1 MLFSEEIDT
10 FLAVVQ
16 AGSLLQAAEIVCT
29 TQSTVSYRIKA
40 LEQRLGHALLLRSR
54 GSRGI
59 SLTPQGERFLDI
71 AQRWRMLE
79 IEAEQLKVTND
90 RYLAIGAVDV
100 LAIYVLTPFL
110 AKLANEQPPI
120 RLHVETGLYWQLTN
134 RVASGHLSVAFT
146 VSAPEHADLVSVS
159 LSSSRMV
166 IARSSMSEVT
176 ETREIEL
183 ESLELNREIYVPW
196 SAEFDVWRAKR
207 GLGRQVS
214 SVEKSHLLAPLLQ
227 RPRAWAVIPAFMARR
242 IREET
247 GCMICEIKN
256 GPPPLTIFKTEKK
269 NTADLRGANS
279 STIVHALQALRPE
292 LNDID

>member
-1 MLFSEEIDT
+1 MLFSDEIDT

-59 SLTPQGERFLDI
+59 SLTSQGERFLDI

-79 IEAEQLKVTND
+79 LEAEQIKVTND
-90 RYLAIGAVDV
+90 RYLAIGTVDV
-100 LAIYVLTPFL
+100 LAIYVLSPFL
-110 AKLANEQPPI
+110 ARLANDEPAI

-134 RVASGHLSVAFT
+134 RVASGHLSAAFT
-146 VSAPEHADLVSVS
+146 VSAPEHADLVSVA

-166 IARSSMSEVT
+166 IARSSSSNVLH
-176 ETREIEL
+176 TRELEL
-183 ESLELNREIYVPW
+183 DSLELNREIYVPW

-214 SVEKSHLLAPLLQ
+214 SVEKSHLLPPLLQ
-227 RPRAWAVIPAFMARR
+227 RPGAWAVIPAFMARR

-247 GCMICEIKN
+247 NCTIYEIKN
-256 GPPPLTIFKTEKK
+256 GPPPLTIFKTEKRD
-269 NTADLRGANS
+269 TADLRGANS
-279 STIVHALQALRPE
+279 ATIAHALHALRLE
-292 LNDID
+292 LNEI